1 MKFLAA
7 VAVYLLIS
15 LVLCWGI
22 LLTFKGNFWVLGV
35 AVLAYLAAFAKLGCL
50 PSSH

>member
-15 LVLCWGI
+15 LVFCWGI
-22 LLTFKGNFWVLGV
+22 LLTFKGNFWVLTV
-35 AVLAYLAAFAKLGCL
+35 AVLAYMAAFAKLGCL